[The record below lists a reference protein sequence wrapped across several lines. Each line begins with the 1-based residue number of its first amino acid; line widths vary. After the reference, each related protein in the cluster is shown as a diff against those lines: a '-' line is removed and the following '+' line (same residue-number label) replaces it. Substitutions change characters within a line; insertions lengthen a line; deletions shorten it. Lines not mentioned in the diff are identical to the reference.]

1 MVRCN
6 LCNQELGRITHTH
19 LWYKH
24 RVHFSEFIKRFP
36 NVNAGLIPWNKG
48 KTKETHP
55 ILSRLSSALKAKKEW
70 NFSKWQ
76 RRNKIHYEN
85 LKKDRRLAE
94 LIGTA
99 LGDGTLEKFPRTER
113 LRIICNSKE
122 KEYILHIADM
132 LRDRFKKLPHIFK
145 RKKKNAIDIYIY
157 QCEISKRLGL
167 PTGDKIENNVGIPS
181 WIKYNKKFAISCLKG
196 LFETDGCFVE
206 DEDNYTQIMEF
217 KNNCRRLREDVYS
230 MLCRLG
236 YHPQF
241 GKNYIRLARR
251 IEVYSFKELISFRN
265 YS

>member
-6 LCNQELGRITHTH
+6 LCNQRLGRITETH
-19 LWYKH
+19 LWRKH
-24 RVHFSEFIKRFP
+24 KIHFPKFIRQFP
-36 NVNAGLIPWNKG
+36 GANIGSMPWAKG
-48 KTKETHP
+48 ETKEANLSLLKLSDTLKTK
-55 ILSRLSSALKAKKEW
+55 KVW
-70 NFSKWQ
+70 NFTNWQ
-76 RRNKIHYEN
+76 RKNKIYYHN
-85 LKKDRRLAE
+85 LEKDKSLAE
-94 LIGTA
+94 LIGAA

-122 KEYILHIADM
+122 KEHILHIADM
-132 LRDRFKKLPHIFK
+132 LRTKFKKLPHIFK

-157 QCEISKRLGL
+157 QCKISKRLGL
-167 PTGDKIENNVGIPS
+167 STGNKIKNNVGIPS
-181 WIKYNKKFAISCLKG
+181 WIKHNKKFAISCLKG

-206 DEDNYTQIMEF
+206 DEDNYTQIIEF

-230 MLCRLG
+230 ILCRLG

-251 IEVYSFKELISFRN
+251 AEVYSFKKLINFRN